1 MRNASNST
9 RSTNNATSSSISM
22 QEVHLHCGVIFLT
35 IQYGFVI
42 NYSHNFKTEQLRVAD
57 INNYIK
63 KGWMDLGWKRIIS
76 ACLFD
81 PTAGNGHE
89 EEFMMHG

>member
-1 MRNASNST
+1 
-9 RSTNNATSSSISM
+9 
-22 QEVHLHCGVIFLT
+22 
-35 IQYGFVI
+35 
-42 NYSHNFKTEQLRVAD
+42 
-57 INNYIK
+57 
-63 KGWMDLGWKRIIS
+63 MDLGWKRIIS